1 MLFIHTILSQI
12 SKEAMDGFTQASE
25 TGVVNALLVSICLI
39 LLGVCVFLFRKYEDK
54 IKENKDLQLKA
65 IEREEQRNKEFLE
78 SEKETLKIL
87 NGVTNVLEMIEKV
100 NDQDTTNIINKITEE
115 AEKIRT
121 QIDVLE
127 RTIMDK
133 IKQTRK

>member
-1 MLFIHTILSQI
+1 MLTVYTILLQI
-12 SKEAMDGFTQASE
+12 SGEAISGFNKASE
-25 TGVVNALLVSICLI
+25 TSVVNALLVSICVI
-39 LLGVCVFLFRKYEDK
+39 LVGVIAYLFKKYEEK
-54 IKENKDLQLKA
+54 IKDNKEMQIKA
-65 IEREEQRNKEFLE
+65 LEREEHRNKEFLE

-100 NDQDTTNIINKITEE
+100 NDQDTTNIINKISEE

-127 RTIMDK
+127 RTITDK
-133 IKQTRK
+133 IKQSRK

>member
-1 MLFIHTILSQI
+1 MLTVYTLLLQI
-12 SKEAMDGFTQASE
+12 PQEAMNGFSKASE
-25 TGVVNALLVSICLI
+25 TSILNALLVSISLV
-39 LLGVCVFLFRKYEDK
+39 LLGVIVFLFKKYEEK
-54 IKENKDLQLKA
+54 IKENKELQAKA
-65 IEREEQRNKEFLE
+65 IYREEQRNKEFLE

-121 QIDVLE
+121 QVDVLE
-127 RTIMDK
+127 RTIMEK
-133 IKQTRK
+133 IKQIKK

>member
-1 MLFIHTILSQI
+1 MVLISIILAQI
-12 SKEAMDGFTQASE
+12 SKDAMNGFNQASE
-25 TGVVNALLVSICLI
+25 TSVVNALLVSICLI

-54 IKENKDLQLKA
+54 IKETKELQLKA
-65 IEREEQRNKEFLE
+65 IEREEQRSKEFLE

-100 NDQDTTNIINKITEE
+100 NDQDTTNIINKINEE

-133 IKQTRK
+133 IRQTRK